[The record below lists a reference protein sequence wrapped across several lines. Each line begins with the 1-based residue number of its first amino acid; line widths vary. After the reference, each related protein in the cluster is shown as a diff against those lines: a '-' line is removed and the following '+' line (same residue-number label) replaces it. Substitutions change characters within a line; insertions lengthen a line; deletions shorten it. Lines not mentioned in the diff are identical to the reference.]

1 MSLPCF
7 YSISAI
13 NYKNQYCSVCPRQS
27 DHLSYEYLPSKI
39 FNDVGFVDI
48 RNKLCEGI
56 WPKGCSLC
64 KEMENESND
73 SMRFDYP
80 YPKNDYLVNGL
91 VHNNGLR
98 HVEFRFNNTCNMS
111 CLHCSSVFSSEWEK
125 KIKSYEPDEIDY
137 LYDLRQLLNTEHKIR
152 SDETL
157 KIKLTPSMIREI
169 CDDLNSNF
177 KNIELID
184 ISGGEPLFQ
193 KQFFVFLENIM
204 NHPNIKNMKLK
215 FHTNFNTD
223 FNPQKLCSYFKE
235 FDRVKMTISV
245 DAGENIYS
253 YFRDGD
259 WTVLKENIVKF
270 REYDR
275 KTKIF
280 ATCTTSAFQM
290 LDIFNIFE
298 SLLTLDVDEIRSSI
312 VQTPKYL
319 NPRVLKNEL
328 EKHILSD
335 IERAYKLDLNF
346 TAYNALTT
354 IKTYFVNSKY
364 DAHNY
369 MAFLKYI
376 DKTQK
381 LFNKN
386 FNKHYNLFKY
396 ETERIRFYKDTV
408 E

>member
-7 YSISAI
+7 YSVSAI

-48 RNKLCEGI
+48 RNKLREGI
-56 WPKGCSLC
+56 WPKGCGLC
-64 KEMENESND
+64 EEMENESND

-80 YPKNDYLVNGL
+80 YPANDYLVNGL
-91 VHNNGLR
+91 VHHNGLK
-98 HVEFRFNNTCNMS
+98 HVEFRFNNACNMS
-111 CLHCSSVFSSEWEK
+111 CLHCSSVFSSEWER
-125 KIKSYEPDEIDY
+125 KIKSYEPDEFDY
-137 LYDLRQLLNTEHKIR
+137 RYDLRQLLNTEHKTR
-152 SDETL
+152 SDENL

-177 KNIELID
+177 KNLSYID
-184 ISGGEPLFQ
+184 VTGGEPLFQ

-223 FNPQKLCSYFKE
+223 FNPKKLCFYFKE

-245 DAGENIYS
+245 DAGKNIYS

-259 WTVLKENIVKF
+259 WNILKENIVKF
-270 REYDR
+270 REHDKR
-275 KTKIF
+275 TKIF

-290 LDIFNIFE
+290 LDIYNVFE
-298 SLLTLDVDEIRSSI
+298 SLMTLDVDEIRSNI
-312 VQTPKYL
+312 VQTPKYI
-319 NPRVLKNEL
+319 NPRVLKKNFLNHIMHEL
-328 EKHILSD
+328 ERTSS
-335 IERAYKLDLNF
+335 LNLNSSA
-346 TAYNALTT
+346 TKALNT
-354 IKTYFVNSKY
+354 IRTYFLNSKY
-364 DAHNY
+364 DDKNY
-369 MAFLKYI
+369 EAFLFYI

-381 LFNKN
+381 LFSKS
-386 FNKHYNLFKY
+386 FNDYYNLFKY
-396 ETERIRFYKDTV
+396 EKKQLRFHKDTL